1 MSEAQNLKRLLETQ
15 LVKRKSR
22 KSSKSDIVKRETVT
36 CRRKTGTNRSGAD
49 KPQSMGQIHSAVCF
63 YTVREIRMAFTTFK

>member
-1 MSEAQNLKRLLETQ
+1 MSEAQNLKRILETQ

-22 KSSKSDIVKRETVT
+22 KSLKSDITKRETVT
-36 CRRKTGTNRSGAD
+36 RRRKTVTNRSGVD
-49 KPQSMGQIHSAVCF
+49 KPQPTGQTQSAVYF